1 MLPVPTMAKRM
12 GEVTGCFSANGV
24 RWRVDSVKIQR
35 MQNPLVS
42 NAEQSD
48 PRFNHQ
54 NYVITKKLLQ
64 AFGGTFYLYDPNEN
78 LVLWA
83 SQKAFKLKEDFRIYS
98 DENKTQELIRV
109 GARSILDFSAAY
121 DVFDSAT
128 GQKIGAFKRQGLK
141 SSFVQDTWTLMDWND
156 AEIGLCQE
164 DSAVMGVVR
173 RFVGYANLLMPQRY
187 DIIVGGQQIATFQQ
201 GRNPWSSRMEI
212 TFNLPNPAYDRRLV
226 LALAMLLSAI
236 EGKQR

>member
-1 MLPVPTMAKRM
+1 MNRALWQIYFCHLLLR
-12 GEVTGCFSANGV
+12 EIENC
-24 RWRVDSVKIQR
+24 VKISV
-35 MQNPLVS
+35 MQNTPPPS
-42 NAEQSD
+42 SDGATD

-54 NYVITKKLLQ
+54 NYVITKKLMQ
-64 AFGGTFYLYDPNEN
+64 AFGGTFYLYDAQEN

-98 DENKTQELIRV
+98 DENKTQELLRV

-121 DVFDSAT
+121 DVYDAAT
-128 GQKIGAFKRQGLK
+128 NQKLGAFKRQGLK

-156 AEIGLCQE
+156 AEIGICQE
-164 DSAVMGVVR
+164 DSAFMGVVR
-173 RFVGYANLLMPQRY
+173 RFVEYASLLMPQRY
-187 DIIVGGQQIATFQQ
+187 DVTIGGQQIATFQQ
-201 GRNPWSSRMEI
+201 GRNPFSSRMEI
-212 TFNLPNPAYDRRLV
+212 TFDQPNAVYDRRLV

>member
-1 MLPVPTMAKRM
+1 
-12 GEVTGCFSANGV
+12 
-24 RWRVDSVKIQR
+24 
-35 MQNPLVS
+35 MQNPLRA
-42 NAEQSD
+42 NDGPAD
-48 PRFNHQ
+48 PRFGHQ

-64 AFGGTFYLYDPNEN
+64 AFGGTFYLYDSGEN

-98 DENKTQELIRV
+98 DENKSQELLRV

-156 AEIGLCQE
+156 AEIGVCQE
-164 DSAVMGVVR
+164 DSAVMGLIR
-173 RFVGYANLLMPQRY
+173 RHVEHASWLMPQRY
-187 DIIVGGQQIATFQQ
+187 DITVGGQQIATFQQ
-201 GRNPWSSRMEI
+201 NRNPFSSRMEI
-212 TFNLPNPAYDRRLV
+212 RFNLPNPAYDRRLI
-226 LALAMLLSAI
+226 LALAMLLEAI
-236 EGKQR
+236 EGKQG

>member
-1 MLPVPTMAKRM
+1 
-12 GEVTGCFSANGV
+12 
-24 RWRVDSVKIQR
+24 
-35 MQNPLVS
+35 MQNPLS
-42 NAEQSD
+42 SGNAFGDGKSD

-64 AFGGTFYLYDPNEN
+64 AFGGTFYLYDPQEN

-98 DENKTQELIRV
+98 DENKTQELLRV

-121 DVFDSAT
+121 DVYDSAT
-128 GQKIGAFKRQGLK
+128 NQKLGAFKRQGLK

-164 DSAVMGVVR
+164 DSAFFGVVR
-173 RFVGYANLLMPQRY
+173 RFVEHASLLMPQRY
-187 DIIVGGQQIATFQQ
+187 DITVGGQQIATFQQ
-201 GRNPWSSRMEI
+201 GRNPFSSRMEI
-212 TFNLPNPAYDRRLV
+212 KFDNPNPVYDRRLI
-226 LALAMLLSAI
+226 LALAMLLEAI